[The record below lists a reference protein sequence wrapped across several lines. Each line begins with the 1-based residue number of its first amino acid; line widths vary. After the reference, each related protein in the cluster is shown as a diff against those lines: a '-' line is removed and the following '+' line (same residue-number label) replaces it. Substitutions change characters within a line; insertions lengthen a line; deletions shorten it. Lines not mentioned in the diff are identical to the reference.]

1 MVQPKYS
8 PEEALERIK
17 LMMKYDS
24 SKTLNEN
31 KKVIF
36 EEEET
41 AVAASTSTDANTVTV
56 TDLMGDTGKLR
67 QYYQMMS
74 DFGPLPGIPN
84 LLDIVGGNIPNLV
97 AGRRNG
103 VKGVV
108 DALDGFVD
116 LEDLTYVLT
125 VIKSL
130 DGKCY
135 YDDVDEAKIPAIEK
149 FLQLYNEDEDEDL
162 EAEVEGVGIRTL
174 PTGASDIKR
183 AITRE
188 ISKQKSQSC
197 SSSADVTPVPTDG
210 GNTGGGNTGGGT
222 GGYKDCSGTY
232 TFGCKSE
239 AIRKVQG
246 CLGGLTTDG
255 KFGPNTQKALKAKG
269 FDSFTDADVDKI
281 CGIDSIEDTD
291 VQDVEEPRLNQI

>member
-8 PEEALERIK
+8 PHEALERIK
-17 LMMKYDS
+17 LMMNYDS

-31 KKVIF
+31 KKIIF
-36 EEEET
+36 EDEET
-41 AVAASTSTDANTVTV
+41 TTSTDANTLTV
-56 TDLMGDTGKLR
+56 ADLMGDTGRLR
-67 QYYQMMS
+67 QYFQTVS
-74 DFGPLPGIPN
+74 DFGSIVGLPN
-84 LLDIVGGNIPNLV
+84 LFDIVGVNPANLL

-103 VKGVV
+103 VKGAV

-197 SSSADVTPVPTDG
+197 AASSDG
-210 GNTGGGNTGGGT
+210 GSEEGSTEGGSGGGT

-232 TFGCKSE
+232 SYGCKSPVI
-239 AIRKVQG
+239 AKVQG
-246 CLGGLTTDG
+246 CLGGLVTDG
-255 KFGPNTQKALKAKG
+255 KFGPKTQASLKSKG
-269 FDSFTDADVDKI
+269 YNSFTDADVDKI
-281 CGIDSIEDTD
+281 CGIDSVEDTD
-291 VQDVEEPRLNQI
+291 LEDIDGADPNQI

>member
-1 MVQPKYS
+1 MIQPKYS

-17 LMMKYDS
+17 LMMNYDS

-41 AVAASTSTDANTVTV
+41 PAAAPTDANTVTV
-56 TDLMGDTGKLR
+56 ADLMGNTGKIR
-67 QYYQMMS
+67 GYFQTMA
-74 DFGPLPGIPN
+74 DFGSPVGLGN
-84 LLDIVGGNIPNLV
+84 VYDILGLNPINFI
-97 AGRRNG
+97 AGRRTG

-108 DALDGFVD
+108 DALDGYVD
-116 LEDLTYVLT
+116 SEDLAYILT
-125 VIKSL
+125 VIKTL

-135 YDDVDEAKIPAIEK
+135 YDDVDEVKIPAIEK
-149 FLQLYNEDEDEDL
+149 FLQLYTEDEDEDL
-162 EAEVEGVGIRTL
+162 MSEIESVGTRTL
-174 PTGASDIKR
+174 PTGAADLKR
-183 AITRE
+183 AITKE
-188 ISKQKSQSC
+188 ITKLQSQSC

-210 GNTGGGNTGGGT
+210 GNTGGGTGGS
-222 GGYKDCSGTY
+222 GGYKDCSGSY
-232 TFGCKSE
+232 SFGCKSE

-281 CGIDSIEDTD
+281 CGVDSVEDTD
-291 VQDVEEPRLNQI
+291 LEDVDGQDPNQI

>member
-8 PEEALERIK
+8 PHEALERIK
-17 LMMKYDS
+17 LMMNYDS

-31 KKVIF
+31 KKIIF
-36 EEEET
+36 EDEET
-41 AVAASTSTDANTVTV
+41 TTSTDANTLTV
-56 TDLMGDTGKLR
+56 ADLMGDTGRLR
-67 QYYQMMS
+67 QYFQTVS
-74 DFGPLPGIPN
+74 DFGSIVGLPN
-84 LLDIVGGNIPNLV
+84 LFDIVGVNPSNLL

-103 VKGVV
+103 VKGAV

-197 SSSADVTPVPTDG
+197 AASSDG
-210 GNTGGGNTGGGT
+210 GSEEGSTEGGSGGGTGGGT

-232 TFGCKSE
+232 SYGCKSPVI
-239 AIRKVQG
+239 AKVQG
-246 CLGGLTTDG
+246 CLGGLVTDG
-255 KFGPNTQKALKAKG
+255 KFGPKTQASLKSKG
-269 FDSFTDADVDKI
+269 YNSFTDADVDKI
-281 CGIDSIEDTD
+281 CGIDSVEDTD
-291 VQDVEEPRLNQI
+291 LEDIDGADPNQI

>member
-1 MVQPKYS
+1 MIQPKYS

-108 DALDGFVD
+108 DALDGYVD
-116 LEDLTYVLT
+116 LEDLAYVLT

-162 EAEVEGVGIRTL
+162 VSEIEGVGTRTL
-174 PTGASDIKR
+174 PTGAEDLKR
-183 AITRE
+183 AITKE
-188 ISKQKSQSC
+188 ITKLQSQSC

-232 TFGCKSE
+232 SYGCKSPVI
-239 AIRKVQG
+239 AKVQG
-246 CLGGLTTDG
+246 CLGGLVTDG
-255 KFGPNTQKALKAKG
+255 KFGPKTQASLKSKG
-269 FDSFTDADVDKI
+269 YNSFTDADVDKI
-281 CGIDSIEDTD
+281 CGIDSVEDTD
-291 VQDVEEPRLNQI
+291 LEDIDGADPNQI

>member
-41 AVAASTSTDANTVTV
+41 AVAASTSTDANTLTV
-56 TDLMGDTGKLR
+56 ADLMGDTGRLR
-67 QYYQMMS
+67 QYFQTVS
-74 DFGPLPGIPN
+74 DFGSIVGLPN
-84 LLDIVGGNIPNLV
+84 LFDIVGGNIANLL
-97 AGRRNG
+97 AGRRSG
-103 VKGVV
+103 VKGAV

>member
-8 PEEALERIK
+8 PHEALERIK
-17 LMMKYDS
+17 LMMNYDS

-31 KKVIF
+31 KKIIF
-36 EEEET
+36 EDEET
-41 AVAASTSTDANTVTV
+41 TTSTDANTLTV
-56 TDLMGDTGKLR
+56 ADLMGDTGRLR
-67 QYYQMMS
+67 QYFQTVT
-74 DFGPLPGIPN
+74 DFGNIVGLPN
-84 LLDIVGGNIPNLV
+84 LFDIVGVNLSNLL
-97 AGRRNG
+97 AGRRKG
-103 VKGVV
+103 VKGAV

-149 FLQLYNEDEDEDL
+149 FLQLYNEDENEDL

-197 SSSADVTPVPTDG
+197 AASSDG
-210 GNTGGGNTGGGT
+210 GSTEGGSGGSTGGST

-232 TFGCKSE
+232 SYGCKSSVI
-239 AIRKVQG
+239 AKVQG
-246 CLGGLTTDG
+246 CLGGLVTDG
-255 KFGPNTQKALKAKG
+255 KFGPKTQASLKSKG
-269 FDSFTDADVDKI
+269 YNSFTDADVDKI
-281 CGIDSIEDTD
+281 CGIDSVEDTD
-291 VQDVEEPRLNQI
+291 LEDIDGADPNQI

>member
-8 PEEALERIK
+8 PHEALERIK
-17 LMMKYDS
+17 LMMNYDS

-31 KKVIF
+31 KKIIF
-36 EEEET
+36 EDEET
-41 AVAASTSTDANTVTV
+41 TTSTDANTLTV
-56 TDLMGDTGKLR
+56 ADLMGDTGRLR
-67 QYYQMMS
+67 QYFQTVT
-74 DFGPLPGIPN
+74 DFGNIFGLPN
-84 LLDIVGGNIPNLV
+84 LYDIVGVNPSNLL

-103 VKGVV
+103 VKGAV

-135 YDDVDEAKIPAIEK
+135 YDDVDGAKIPAIEK

-183 AITRE
+183 AITKE

-197 SSSADVTPVPTDG
+197 AASSDG
-210 GNTGGGNTGGGT
+210 GSEEGSTEGGSGGGTGGGT

-232 TFGCKSE
+232 SYGCKSPVI
-239 AIRKVQG
+239 AKVQG
-246 CLGGLTTDG
+246 CLGGLVTDG
-255 KFGPNTQKALKAKG
+255 KFGPKTQASLKSKG
-269 FDSFTDADVDKI
+269 YNSFTDADVDKI
-281 CGIDSIEDTD
+281 CGIDSVEDTD
-291 VQDVEEPRLNQI
+291 LEDIDGADPNQI

>member
-36 EEEET
+36 EKEET
-41 AVAASTSTDANTVTV
+41 AVAASTSTDANTLTV
-56 TDLMGDTGKLR
+56 ADLMGNTGRLR
-67 QYYQMMS
+67 QYFQTVS
-74 DFGPLPGIPN
+74 DFGSIVGLPN
-84 LLDIVGGNIPNLV
+84 LFDIVGGNIANLL
-97 AGRRNG
+97 AGRRSG
-103 VKGVV
+103 VKGAV
-108 DALDGFVD
+108 DALDGYVD

>member
-1 MVQPKYS
+1 
-8 PEEALERIK
+8 
-17 LMMKYDS
+17 
-24 SKTLNEN
+24 
-31 KKVIF
+31 
-36 EEEET
+36 
-41 AVAASTSTDANTVTV
+41 
-56 TDLMGDTGKLR
+56 
-67 QYYQMMS
+67 
-74 DFGPLPGIPN
+74 
-84 LLDIVGGNIPNLV
+84 
-97 AGRRNG
+97 
-103 VKGVV
+103 
-108 DALDGFVD
+108 
-116 LEDLTYVLT
+116 LT

-162 EAEVEGVGIRTL
+162 VSEIEGVGTRTL
-174 PTGASDIKR
+174 PTGAEDLKR
-183 AITRE
+183 AITKE
-188 ISKQKSQSC
+188 ITKLQSQSC

>member
-1 MVQPKYS
+1 
-8 PEEALERIK
+8 
-17 LMMKYDS
+17 
-24 SKTLNEN
+24 LNEN
-31 KKVIF
+31 KKIIF
-36 EEEET
+36 EDEET
-41 AVAASTSTDANTVTV
+41 TTSTDANTLTV
-56 TDLMGDTGKLR
+56 ADLMGDTGRLR
-67 QYYQMMS
+67 QYFQTVT
-74 DFGPLPGIPN
+74 DFGNIVGLPN
-84 LLDIVGGNIPNLV
+84 LYDIVGVNPSNLL

-103 VKGVV
+103 VKGAV

-210 GNTGGGNTGGGT
+210 GNTGGGT

>member
-36 EEEET
+36 EKEET
-41 AVAASTSTDANTVTV
+41 AVAASTSTDANTLTV
-56 TDLMGDTGKLR
+56 ADLMGDTNRLR
-67 QYYQMMS
+67 QYFQTVS
-74 DFGPLPGIPN
+74 DFGSIVGLPN
-84 LLDIVGGNIPNLV
+84 LFDIVGGNIANLL
-97 AGRRNG
+97 AGRRSG
-103 VKGVV
+103 VKGAV
-108 DALDGFVD
+108 DALDGYVD

>member
-1 MVQPKYS
+1 VLFRS
-8 PEEALERIK
+8 IVGL
-17 LMMKYDS
+17 
-24 SKTLNEN
+24 
-31 KKVIF
+31 
-36 EEEET
+36 
-41 AVAASTSTDANTVTV
+41 
-56 TDLMGDTGKLR
+56 
-67 QYYQMMS
+67 
-74 DFGPLPGIPN
+74 PN
-84 LLDIVGGNIPNLV
+84 LYDIVGVNPSNLL

-103 VKGVV
+103 VKGAV

-135 YDDVDEAKIPAIEK
+135 YDDVDDAKIPAIEK

-197 SSSADVTPVPTDG
+197 AASSDG
-210 GNTGGGNTGGGT
+210 GREEGSTEGGSGGGTGGGT

-232 TFGCKSE
+232 SYGCKSPVI
-239 AIRKVQG
+239 AKVQG
-246 CLGGLTTDG
+246 CLGGLVTDG
-255 KFGPNTQKALKAKG
+255 KFGPKTQASLKSKG
-269 FDSFTDADVDKI
+269 YNSFTDADVDKI
-281 CGIDSIEDTD
+281 CGIDSVEDTD
-291 VQDVEEPRLNQI
+291 LEDIDGADPNQI

>member
-41 AVAASTSTDANTVTV
+41 AVAASTSTDANTLTV
-56 TDLMGDTGKLR
+56 ADLMGDTGRLR
-67 QYYQMMS
+67 QYFQTVS
-74 DFGPLPGIPN
+74 DFGSIVGLPN
-84 LLDIVGGNIPNLV
+84 LFDIVGGNIANLL
-97 AGRRNG
+97 AGRRSG
-103 VKGVV
+103 VKGAV

-197 SSSADVTPVPTDG
+197 SSSADVTPVPTDVV
-210 GNTGGGNTGGGT
+210 NTGGRT

>member
-36 EEEET
+36 EQEET
-41 AVAASTSTDANTVTV
+41 AAATSVSTDANTVTV

-67 QYYQMMS
+67 GYFQFVA
-74 DFGPLPGIPN
+74 DFGSPIGLANVYDALGLNPVNFI
-84 LLDIVGGNIPNLV
+84 
-97 AGRRNG
+97 AGRRTG

-108 DALDGFVD
+108 DALDGYVD
-116 LEDLTYVLT
+116 SEDLAYILT

-135 YDDVDEAKIPAIEK
+135 YDDIDEVKIPAIEK
-149 FLQLYNEDEDEDL
+149 FIQLYNEDEDEDL
-162 EAEVEGVGIRTL
+162 VSVIEGVGTRTL
-174 PTGASDIKR
+174 PTGAADIKR
-183 AITRE
+183 AITKE
-188 ISKQKSQSC
+188 ITKLQSQSC
-197 SSSADVTPVPTDG
+197 SSTAPVTPDPTEDEEGGDG
-210 GNTGGGNTGGGT
+210 TS
-222 GGYKDCSGTY
+222 GYKDCSGTY
-232 TFGCKSE
+232 SYGCKSPVI
-239 AIRKVQG
+239 AKVQG
-246 CLGGLTTDG
+246 CLGGLVQDG
-255 KFGPNTQKALKAKG
+255 KFGPKTQAALKAKG

-291 VQDVEEPRLNQI
+291 VEDVEGTRPNQI